1 MFRAIA
7 FVLGLGL
14 VLVWLAGLSSH
25 ASGWLT
31 WLDGLAALVALAGAA
46 ALVEFNRG
54 GTAGSGFLAL
64 GLFVLWI
71 VGLATGATLWLS
83 WWTFAFACAFL
94 VLAGASMSGRS
105 VQLRHRTA

>member
-1 MFRAIA
+1 MFRAIS

-14 VLVWLAGLSSH
+14 VLLWLAGLSAH

-31 WLDGLAALVALAGAA
+31 WLDGLAALIAIAGAA
-46 ALVEFNRG
+46 SLVEFHRG
-54 GTAGSGFLAL
+54 GSAGAGLLAL

-83 WWTFAFACAFL
+83 WWTFAFACAFF
-94 VLAGASMSGRS
+94 VVAGTSLSGHT
-105 VQLRHRTA
+105 QLHHRTV